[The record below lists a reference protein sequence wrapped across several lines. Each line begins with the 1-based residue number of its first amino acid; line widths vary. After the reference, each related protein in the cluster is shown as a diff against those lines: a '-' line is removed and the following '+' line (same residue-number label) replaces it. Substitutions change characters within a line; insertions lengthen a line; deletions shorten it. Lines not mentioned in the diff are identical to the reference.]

1 MKNKINRR
9 TLLTAGGSLGL
20 AGLLASCSR
29 GGTGT
34 GGGGG
39 SADTGSGGATQE
51 NVRFTFWGPTFYQD
65 FTGEMVDAFTAATPA
80 ITVDVEPSE
89 WGGYWDRLATQ
100 VAASDEPDVIN
111 MDGKYL
117 AEYAGRGVL
126 ADLEQL
132 PIDLSQVA
140 DADLDSGRLDGTLYA
155 VSTGQN
161 AWVLLAN
168 PSIFEAAGME
178 IPDDTTWTW
187 DDFAEIST
195 TISQTVPDTFGCAGG
210 GSYADLTI
218 WARQHGED
226 LWQPDGMAISPEV
239 LEQWFQWYLDLQTSG
254 ATLGAS
260 ATQEEGTMSLEQQ
273 AFAVGKAALSWSWT
287 NQLGSYRDASGN
299 DAVVM
304 LRPPS
309 VTGKATE
316 NGLFGKASM
325 FWSISA
331 RSQVQDSA
339 AALVDF
345 LVNDEAANSIQL
357 LNRGVPSNPA
367 IVASMQD
374 KLTETDT
381 YVVEFMTAVLAEISS
396 TPAVQPTG
404 TSGAQDVFT
413 RYLTDVRFEKI
424 SPADAATATIDEVNA
439 AVVIG

>member
-1 MKNKINRR
+1 VSTSISRR
-9 TLLTAGGSLGL
+9 SLLTAATGIGVIGALT
-20 AGLLASCSR
+20 ACSR
-29 GGTGT
+29 GGGGSGSA
-34 GGGGG
+34 GGGG
-39 SADTGSGGATQE
+39 TGSGGEQI
-51 NVRFTFWGPTFYQD
+51 RFTFWGPAFYQE
-65 FTGEMVDAFTAATPA
+65 FTGEMVDAFTEAHPE
-80 ITVDVEPSE
+80 IQVSLEPSE

-100 VAASDEPDVIN
+100 VAANDEPDVIN

-117 AEYAGRGVL
+117 AEYAGRGML

-132 PIDLSQVA
+132 PIDLSHVA

-161 AWVLLAN
+161 AWVLFAN
-168 PSIFEAAGME
+168 PAVFEAAGLDL
-178 IPDDTTWTW
+178 PDDTTWTW
-187 DDFAEIST
+187 DDMAEIAR
-195 TISQTVPDTFGCAGG
+195 TISETVPDTVGCAGG

-226 LWQPDGMAISPEV
+226 LWKADGMGISADV
-239 LEQWFQWYLDLQTSG
+239 LAGWYQWYLDLQDSG
-254 ATLGAS
+254 ATLGAT
-260 ATQEEGTMSLEQQ
+260 AMQEEGTLPLEQQ
-273 AFAVGKAALSWSWT
+273 AFSVGRAGLSWSWT
-287 NQLGSYRDASGN
+287 NQLGSVRDAAGS
-299 DAVVM
+299 DDIVM

-309 VTGKATE
+309 RTGKATE

-331 RSQVQDSA
+331 RSRKQEAA

-345 LVNDEAANSIQL
+345 LVNDETANGIQL
-357 LNRGVPSNPA
+357 LNRGVPSNPD

-404 TSGAQDVFT
+404 TSGSQDVFT
-413 RYLTDVRFEKI
+413 RYLTDVRFGSI
-424 SPADAATATIDEVNA
+424 TPAEAAAATIEEVDA
-439 AVVIG
+439 QVVTG

>member
-1 MKNKINRR
+1 MRTTINRR
-9 TLLTAGGSLGL
+9 TLLTAAGGLGL
-20 AGLLASCSR
+20 TGVLAACSR

-34 GGGGG
+34 GGGG
-39 SADTGSGGATQE
+39 SAGGASGDGADE
-51 NVRFTFWGPTFYQD
+51 NIRFTFWGPTFYQEI
-65 FTGEMVDAFTAATPA
+65 TGEMVDAFREANPS
-80 ITVDVEPSE
+80 ISVELEPGE

-132 PIDLSQVA
+132 PIDLSKVS

-168 PSIFEAAGME
+168 PAVFEAAGLE

-187 DDFAEIST
+187 DDLAEIST
-195 TISQTVPDTFGCAGG
+195 TISQTVPDTVGCAGG
-210 GSYADLTI
+210 SSYADLTI

-226 LWQPDGMAISPEV
+226 LWQADGMATSPEV
-239 LEQWFQWYLDLQTSG
+239 LTAWFQWYLDLQESG
-254 ATLGAS
+254 ATLGAA

-273 AFAVGKAALSWSWT
+273 AFAVGKAGLSWAWT
-287 NQLGSYRDASGN
+287 NQLGNYRQASGR
-299 DAVVM
+299 DDVVM

-309 VTGKATE
+309 LTGKATE

-357 LNRGVPSNPA
+357 LNRGVPSNPE

-381 YVVEFMTAVLAEISS
+381 YVVEFMTSVLAEIST

-413 RYLTDVRFEKI
+413 RYLTEVRFKNLT
-424 SPADAATATIDEVNA
+424 PAEAAAATIAEVNA
-439 AVVIG
+439 TVVAD